1 MSLTGT
7 CSRSSKTMTLKKKC
21 VCYSCTEH
29 MNAAPVDDQWVNQ
42 IRDMIRDGRLEH
54 IDTDADGKNVY
65 RAT

>member
-1 MSLTGT
+1 MS
-7 CSRSSKTMTLKKKC
+7 LKKKC

-29 MNAAPVDDQWVNQ
+29 MNAAPVDDQWVNR

-54 IDTDADGKNVY
+54 IDTDANGKNVY